1 MRTLI
6 VVDNPKHWPLAI
18 EGAEVV
24 AARAY
29 LLDRRFS
36 DVRRA
41 SVFNLCRSY
50 AYQTLGYYVSL
61 LATARGHRPLPS
73 VTTLQGFGLA
83 PIVRLASED
92 LDELIQRNLAPLRST
107 GFDLSIYFG
116 KNVARRYDRLA
127 RALFNQ
133 FPAPLLRARFE
144 RNDRW
149 RLKSIRP
156 IPASEI
162 PEGHRDFVVEQ
173 AHEYFRRPTRAAAP
187 QEFRYD
193 LAILWSP
200 DDEFAPSDDK
210 AIRRFIRAARS
221 VGIGAETITPNDAGR
236 VGEYDALFLRETTRV
251 DHHTYRLARRAE
263 AEGLVVIDDSESIV
277 RCTNKV
283 YQAEL
288 FARHGIACPRTVIA
302 SRDNLDE
309 VGSRIEF
316 PCVIKRPDSAFSAG
330 VARADSPDALRE
342 ALTALFAES
351 ELAVIQEWTPSEF
364 DWRIGVLDRRALFAA
379 RYHMARGHW
388 QIAVHEEGR
397 PRRFGKVEAVAI
409 DAVPERVVELG
420 VRAASLFGDG
430 LYGVDLKVVGGRPL
444 VVEVNDNPNIEAGY
458 EDAVLKDELYL
469 EIARTFRRR
478 LDGRGGP

>member
-6 VVDNPKHWPLAI
+6 VVDNPKHWPIAI

-24 AARAY
+24 TARSY
-29 LLDRRFS
+29 LLDRPFS
-36 DVRRA
+36 DIRRA
-41 SVFNLCRSY
+41 AVFNMCRSY

-73 VTTLQGFGLA
+73 VTTLQGFWLA
-83 PIVRLASED
+83 PIVRLASDD
-92 LDELIQRNLAPLRST
+92 LEELIERNLAPLRSAE
-107 GFDLSIYFG
+107 FDLSIYFG
-116 KNVARRYDRLA
+116 KNVARRYDRLS

-133 FPAPLLRARFE
+133 FPAPFLRARFE
-144 RNDRW
+144 RDDGW

-162 PEGHRDFVVEQ
+162 PESHREFVVEQ
-173 AHEYFRRPTRAAAP
+173 ARDYFRRPARASAP

-193 LAILWSP
+193 LAILWSE
-200 DDEFAPSDDK
+200 DDPSAPSDAR

-221 VGIGAETITPNDAGR
+221 VGIGAETMEPNEAGR
-236 VGEYDALFLRETTRV
+236 IAEYDALFIRETTRV
-251 DHHTYRLARRAE
+251 DHHTYRLARRAA
-263 AEGLVVIDDSESIV
+263 AEGLVVIDDPESII

-302 SRDNLDE
+302 SGDNLDE
-309 VGSRIEF
+309 IGSRVRF
-316 PCVIKRPDSAFSAG
+316 PCVIKRPDSAFSVG
-330 VARADSPDALRE
+330 VARADSPEALRA
-342 ALTALFAES
+342 ALATLFDVT

-379 RYHMARGHW
+379 RYYMAKGHW
-388 QIAVHEEGR
+388 QIAAHEEGG
-397 PRRFGKVEAVAI
+397 RRFGKVQAVALA
-409 DAVPERVVELG
+409 DVPQSVLELG
-420 VRAASLFGDG
+420 VRAASLFGEG
-430 LYGVDLKVVGGRPL
+430 LYGVDLKLMDERPL
-444 VVEVNDNPNIEAGY
+444 VIEVNDNPNIDAGA
-458 EDAVLKDELYL
+458 EDAVEKDDLYL

-478 LDGRGGP
+478 LDQRGGS